1 MENVAKKDE
10 KIDAEMEAKIDD
22 PLGVRNNLLFIDTEM
37 DTNIA
42 QYYSSKAGVAEY
54 EREIFIRIEEIR
66 QRNHENSLKIIN
78 LDLNSF
84 ESKKEIIQYALSIT
98 CEKLNCQTAAIFL
111 LSPKN
116 GILERVGIQGIN
128 RNKIAVATNWLQD
141 ERYCSGESFTGL
153 SILSSSSSPY
163 GETKVSSDFNDEN
176 LKYKTEYT
184 KEFGNLKWAISVPL
198 NGRSRSYGVLR
209 VINKIDDN
217 LLSDG
222 AFSDSDL
229 AWMAFLAG
237 DIATAISNIYR
248 DTRNNVLKCLRNSLI
263 NSNLDGFDYTSFYK
277 EILGFLTG
285 SDTAF
290 KAAILHIHDS
300 GEMKLRAFEVS
311 DGITP
316 REDNNARMLGQGFVG
331 LAVKS
336 AEPQIIERITES
348 GLAEEFINSGW
359 IKENNFESF
368 GCFPLIIPGKD
379 GVTVTLSLFAD
390 YEYEFHPT
398 SVEFLNEVISS
409 IALLVQQEKRIG
421 ENRFIKSLSYSS
433 DSIDQLTD
441 ESIKYPLQTVSK
453 PFSGSEAEKLTQAI
467 QSGGYITN
475 ETALN
480 LMHQIA
486 KRRLQ
491 KSKNVSK

>member
-1 MENVAKKDE
+1 L
-10 KIDAEMEAKIDD
+10 I
-22 PLGVRNNLLFIDTEM
+22 
-37 DTNIA
+37 
-42 QYYSSKAGVAEY
+42 Y
-54 EREIFIRIEEIR
+54 
-66 QRNHENSLKIIN
+66 
-78 LDLNSF
+78 
-84 ESKKEIIQYALSIT
+84 
-98 CEKLNCQTAAIFL
+98 
-111 LSPKN
+111 N
-116 GILERVGIQGIN
+116 G
-128 RNKIAVATNWLQD
+128 
-141 ERYCSGESFTGL
+141 
-153 SILSSSSSPY
+153 
-163 GETKVSSDFNDEN
+163 DF
-176 LKYKTEYT
+176 
-184 KEFGNLKWAISVPL
+184 
-198 NGRSRSYGVLR
+198 
-209 VINKIDDN
+209 
-217 LLSDG
+217 SDG
-222 AFSDSDL
+222 DL

-237 DIATAISNIYR
+237 ATAAAISNIYR
-248 DTRNNVLKCLRNSLI
+248 DIRSNVLRYLRNSLI
-263 NSNLDGFDYTSFYK
+263 SSNLDEFDYSSFYQ
-277 EILGFLTG
+277 EVLGFLT
-285 SDTAF
+285 SSETAF
-290 KAAILHIHDS
+290 KAAILHVCDS
-300 GEMKLRAFEVS
+300 GEMKLRAFEIS
-311 DGITP
+311 DGVTP

-421 ENRFIKSLSYSS
+421 ENRFNKSLSYSS

-441 ESIKYPLQTVSK
+441 EAIKYPLQTVSK

-475 ETALN
+475 ETALS